1 VHPGQDL
8 DMFCVDCQKTV
19 CIKCVMTKH
28 KPHTTKDLHEAA
40 DEARKQL
47 GKDAARLQQA
57 VDYMIGEVEAE
68 KGEERALGEKN
79 AALEA
84 QIHGRC
90 DMLSALVEQ
99 LRQDSLAS
107 LKDTRNVIQQDIMN
121 QTGVKQSKL
130 DQLL

>member
-1 VHPGQDL
+1 MHPGQDL
-8 DMFCVDCQKTV
+8 DLFCVDCQV
-19 CIKCVMTKH
+19 VICIKCLMTKH
-28 KPHTTKDLHEAA
+28 VKPSPHTTKDLHEREGA

-47 GKDAARLQQA
+47 EKDAARLQQA

-90 DMLSALVEQ
+90 DMLAALDVTDN
-99 LRQDSLAS
+99 LC
-107 LKDTRNVIQQDIMN
+107 MN
-121 QTGVKQSKL
+121 AC
-130 DQLL
+130 LL